1 MQGAHD
7 LRTRQSGPTRFI
19 QVHLE
24 LDDSLPLFRA
34 HRVAEQVEQALLK
47 QFPGSD
53 IIIHQDP
60 CSVAR
65 TEPQG
70 FYRRNCEIISAGFE
84 QSARPGCVKDFPET
98 SLT

>member
-1 MQGAHD
+1 QQIVQIVTTWPGVQGAHD

-24 LDDSLPLFRA
+24 IEDHLPLIQA
-34 HRVAEQVEQALLK
+34 HHVAEQVEQALLK

-70 FYRRNCEIISAGFE
+70 F
-84 QSARPGCVKDFPET
+84 
-98 SLT
+98 L